1 MHISFAT
8 ANLYQEPFEDVLGM
22 IAEAGYDAIE
32 LDLFWERKEWAMA
45 QHLRGWSAKQIAA
58 SIERSGLRLV
68 SIHDGGGM
76 LDDPESVAGYINPA
90 LAETIDALGYVP
102 GCLVFHTPHVEG
114 AQDASWWGRIE
125 GRIAAELRPYQEI
138 CPVVTVENMPNF
150 DGYRVPLL
158 TPQALADFTQR
169 FGLGVNLDT
178 THYAMMGT
186 DVVVAAGLLHE
197 QVRSIHLSDFLA
209 CQAHV
214 FVGEGDLDLA
224 GVFAA
229 LDNQRLHAVTV
240 ECSLA
245 RGNGAVQPLDRA
257 EKVARMREAK
267 LRTEAYLKCDYA
279 GLKPLLRT

>member
-45 QHLRGWSAKQIAA
+45 QHLRGWSAKQVAA
-58 SIERSGLRLV
+58 SIERSGLRLA
-68 SIHDGGGM
+68 SIHDGGGV

-150 DGYRVPLL
+150 DGYSVPLL

-169 FGLGVNLDT
+169 FR
-178 THYAMMGT
+178 
-186 DVVVAAGLLHE
+186 AGGHAGHHPLRPNGHGRGRRRAGAGRPNAHGAPERLPGGAHARLRGRRRAGPAGRV
-197 QVRSIHLSDFLA
+197 QSAGQPSA
-209 CQAHV
+209 C
-214 FVGEGDLDLA
+214 
-224 GVFAA
+224 
-229 LDNQRLHAVTV
+229 T
-240 ECSLA
+240 
-245 RGNGAVQPLDRA
+245 P
-257 EKVARMREAK
+257 
-267 LRTEAYLKCDYA
+267 
-279 GLKPLLRT
+279 